1 MSSTLGVTS
10 TTGLNSFLGLPS
22 TTGSSSNGT
31 STSGLNL
38 AVSGLA
44 SGMDWQTTVKELA
57 NAERAPETQWQ
68 QRQATINQQ
77 NAAFTQIKSLLTTLQ
92 TDVQALQDPSLY
104 TSRLAA
110 TSNSALGTASAT
122 SGATLGTF
130 TFNVTQLGTAAQL
143 HGSTKVGAA
152 LSANGNLSAV
162 TLGTAGVATRIT
174 AGTFTVDGKQIT
186 VATTDSLQQVFDK
199 IASAT
204 NNAVTASYNSSPNQP
219 TSDKITLSSAN
230 NGEIVLGSATD
241 SSNFLQVAQLYN
253 NGTGSI
259 TSTSALGSVRLNGAL
274 SDANLTTPVTAG
286 PNGQGSFTIN
296 GVSITYDAANDS
308 VQNVLDRI
316 NNSAAGVAASFNAQT
331 NGFVLTNNTTG
342 DVGVAVQDVT
352 GNFLAATGLAQ
363 GTLAHGKNLLYM
375 LNGGTTQLVSQS
387 NTITQDSSN
396 VTGLSVTAL
405 ATGSI
410 TATVSSDT
418 SKIQTAIQSFTT
430 AYNGV
435 QSYITSQSATSTDSA
450 GKVTAG
456 ILTGDQSANNIASSL
471 RSLSFSA
478 VTAPGLSTSLNQ
490 LADLGL
496 QTNGQDNTVT
506 LGDASAL
513 STALTNNLS
522 SVQSLFADPTSG
534 LAAQLN
540 KFLTGTIGDNGSL
553 IQHQTSLTRQSS
565 SIDTQVATLEK
576 TITADSARWTAEFQ
590 AMEQATA
597 QANQELTYLSQ
608 SITNGAL

>member
-1 MSSTLGVTS
+1 
-10 TTGLNSFLGLPS
+10 
-22 TTGSSSNGT
+22 
-31 STSGLNL
+31 
-38 AVSGLA
+38 
-44 SGMDWQTTVKELA
+44 MDWQTTVTELA
-57 NAERAPETQWQ
+57 NAERAPETLWQ
-68 QRQATINQQ
+68 RHQATINQQ
-77 NAAFTQIKSLLTTLQ
+77 NAAFTQIKTLLTTLQ

-130 TFNVTQLGTAAQL
+130 SFNVTQLATAAQL
-143 HGSTKVGAA
+143 NGTKVGAA
-152 LSANGNLSAV
+152 LSSDGNLSAV
-162 TLGTAGVATRIT
+162 TLGTAGVATPFT
-174 AGTFTVDGKQIT
+174 AGTFTIDGKQIT

-219 TSDKITLSSAN
+219 TSDKITLTSAN

-241 SSNFLQVAQLYN
+241 SSNFLQVAQLHN

-274 SDANLTTPVTAG
+274 GDANLTTPITAG

-296 GVSITYDAANDS
+296 GVSLSYDAANDS
-308 VQNVLDRI
+308 VQNVIDRI
-316 NNSAAGVAASFNAQT
+316 NNSAAGVTASFNAQT

-342 DVGVAVQDVT
+342 DVGIAVQDVT
-352 GNFLAATGLAQ
+352 GNFLAATGLTQ
-363 GTLAHGKNLLYM
+363 GTLAHGKNLLYT

-430 AYNGV
+430 AYNAV
-435 QSYITSQSATSTDSA
+435 QSYITSQSATSTDSS
-450 GKVTAG
+450 GNVTAG
-456 ILTGDQSANNIASSL
+456 ILTGDQSANDIASSL

-478 VTAPGLSTSLNQ
+478 VSAPGLPTSLNQ

-506 LGDASAL
+506 LADSSRL
-513 STALTNNLS
+513 TTALTNNLA
-522 SVQSLFADPTSG
+522 SVQSLFADPTNG

-553 IQHQTSLTRQSS
+553 TQHQTSLTQQSS
-565 SIDTQVATLEK
+565 SIDTQVANLEK